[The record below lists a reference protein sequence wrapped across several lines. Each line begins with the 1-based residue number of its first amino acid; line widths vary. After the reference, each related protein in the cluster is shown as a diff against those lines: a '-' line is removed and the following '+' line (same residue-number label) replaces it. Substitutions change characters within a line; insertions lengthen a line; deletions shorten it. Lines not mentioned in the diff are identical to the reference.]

1 MATYAKI
8 RRMHLRD
15 GLSISDIS
23 RRTSLSRNTVKRYLR
38 APATS
43 ELRYQRESPP
53 TKLTPFEPQLIRA
66 LQTDAHR
73 PRKERRTAVVLFAEL
88 KAGGFD
94 GDYSRVTEFIR
105 SWRREG
111 SGPSTKGAFVPLQ
124 FALGEAFQFDWS
136 EESLLVGGIHRKIM
150 LAHMKLCASRAF
162 ALAAYPSQ
170 SHEMLFDA
178 HTRGFQMLGGV
189 AKRGIYDNMR
199 TAVDRVLPGK
209 ERIVNARFHAMTA
222 HYLFDADFCNV
233 ASGWEKGIVEKN
245 VQDRRRQLW
254 QDVRRE
260 KFASFGELNAWLEQ
274 QCRKSW
280 EDMRHPD
287 YPEFTLADV
296 LQEEQARLM
305 PFPGAFDGYV
315 EVLSRVSSTC
325 LVTFQRNRYSVPCQ
339 LANQVV
345 STRVYPDRII
355 IYADQEA
362 LASHPRCFDRDQVR
376 YDWLHYLPLVERKPG
391 VLRNGA
397 PFAEMPEPLQA
408 LRREFLRH
416 PGGDR
421 VMAKVLAYIPT
432 HGLEEVCVAVSLALE
447 SGTANP
453 DHVLNVLGRLRAPP
467 PPKTLD
473 TALQI
478 TEAPVANSGR
488 YDTLRDATEV
498 THED

>member
-8 RRMHLRD
+8 RRLHFRD
-15 GLSISDIS
+15 GLSISDIA
-23 RRTSLSRNTVKRYLR
+23 RRTSHSRNTIKRYLK

-43 ELRYQRESPP
+43 ELRYQRATVP
-53 TKLTPFEPQLIRA
+53 TKLTPFEPQLVRA

-73 PRKERRTAVVLFAEL
+73 PRKERRTAMVLFAEL
-88 KAGGFD
+88 KAAGFD
-94 GDYSRVTEFIR
+94 DDYSRVTEFIR
-105 SWRREG
+105 AWRREG
-111 SGPSTKGAFVPLQ
+111 AGPSAKGAFVPLQ

-136 EESLLVGGIHRKIM
+136 EESLLIG
-150 LAHMKLCASRAF
+150 
-162 ALAAYPSQ
+162 
-170 SHEMLFDA
+170 
-178 HTRGFQMLGGV
+178 
-189 AKRGIYDNMR
+189 GIYDNMR

-233 ASGWEKGIVEKN
+233 ASGWEKGVVEKN

-254 QDVRRE
+254 QDARRE

-280 EDMRHPD
+280 GDMHHPD
-287 YPEFTLADV
+287 YPELTLADV

-345 STRVYPDRII
+345 STRVYPDRIVVH
-355 IYADQEA
+355 ADQEA
-362 LASHPRCFDRDQVR
+362 VASHARCFGRDQVS
-376 YDWLHYLPLVERKPG
+376 YDWLHYLPLVERKSG

-421 VMAKVLAYIPT
+421 VMAKVLNFIPT
-432 HGLEEVCVAVSLALE
+432 HGLEEVCVAVGMALA

-453 DHVLNVLGRLRAPP
+453 EHVLNVLGRLRAPP
-467 PPKTLD
+467 PPETLD
-473 TALQI
+473 TALRI
-478 TEAPVANSGR
+478 TEVPVANSGR
-488 YDTLRDATEV
+488 YDTLRGTAGV
-498 THED
+498 AHEN